1 MPMYHI
7 HVETLGTATCEVEA
21 AARRSSRCP
30 SASPPLTPRPSTPLA
45 SRRGARWCKDYDMAD
60 RIDDFRNRPQEAAAD
75 KAWGIMFDMHDCL
88 DIEAVLGDEAAERLR
103 ARMAEAILMAYQRGR
118 EDQREDTRRI
128 IAEKLGL

>member
-1 MPMYHI
+1 
-7 HVETLGTATCEVEA
+7 
-21 AARRSSRCP
+21 
-30 SASPPLTPRPSTPLA
+30 
-45 SRRGARWCKDYDMAD
+45 MAD